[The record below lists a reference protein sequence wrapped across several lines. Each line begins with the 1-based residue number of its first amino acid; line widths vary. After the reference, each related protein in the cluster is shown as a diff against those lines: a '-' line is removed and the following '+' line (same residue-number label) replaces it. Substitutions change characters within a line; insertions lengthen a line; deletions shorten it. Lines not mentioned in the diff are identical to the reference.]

1 MSKKR
6 PTYSVEFKRESASL
20 VLDKN
25 YTVPEACKAVGVSY
39 TALTR

>member
-1 MSKKR
+1 
-6 PTYSVEFKRESASL
+6 L

-39 TALTR
+39 TVLTRRIAQLEKERGENTCR